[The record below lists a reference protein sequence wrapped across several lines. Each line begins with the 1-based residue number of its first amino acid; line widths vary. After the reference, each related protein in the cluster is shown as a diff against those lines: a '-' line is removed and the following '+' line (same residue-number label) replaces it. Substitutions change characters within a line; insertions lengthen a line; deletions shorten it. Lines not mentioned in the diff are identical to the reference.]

1 VSDSFPYEWIKKKW
15 REGFFV
21 TAMATANTQWA
32 VIMSRTQGILSQVID
47 LSVTIMSRTQGILSQ
62 VVILSATH
70 HTLAE

>member
-1 VSDSFPYEWIKKKW
+1 M
-15 REGFFV
+15 